1 MRFEGLLDR
10 QTRGEITQEEAAT
23 VLGVSVRTFQ
33 RWAERY
39 EEDGAD
45 GLKDGRLN
53 RPSPKRAPR
62 EELERMLCLFRDK
75 YSDFTVKH
83 FHEQLVKRHSYYLGY
98 TVTKLTLHAAGLVRP
113 AKKRSA
119 HRKKRPRRPVPGMML
134 HQASPEWQDR
144 ASPEIWA
151 SSPARRN
158 IPAQSLAGE
167 RRVPSFW
174 FAGWLRVADPFA
186 RREQL
191 ARVADLAFCSTTAS
205 ASTASMAISRDS
217 SAAAIS
223 DR

>member
-1 MRFEGLLDR
+1 MGTARHEGVRQMRFEGLLDR

-62 EELERMLCLFRDK
+62 EELDRMLCLFRDK

-98 TVTKLTLHAAGLVRP
+98 TVTKLAGFMKVNDTPAGGRLVTDCLSGNRP
-113 AKKRSA
+113 ADNCEA
-119 HRKKRPRRPVPGMML
+119 
-134 HQASPEWQDR
+134 
-144 ASPEIWA
+144 
-151 SSPARRN
+151 
-158 IPAQSLAGE
+158 
-167 RRVPSFW
+167 
-174 FAGWLRVADPFA
+174 
-186 RREQL
+186 
-191 ARVADLAFCSTTAS
+191 
-205 ASTASMAISRDS
+205 
-217 SAAAIS
+217 
-223 DR
+223 